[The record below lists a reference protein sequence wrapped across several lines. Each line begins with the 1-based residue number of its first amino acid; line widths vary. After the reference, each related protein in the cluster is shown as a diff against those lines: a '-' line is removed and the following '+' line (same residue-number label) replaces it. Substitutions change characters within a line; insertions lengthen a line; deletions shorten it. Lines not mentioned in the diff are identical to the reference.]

1 MQNEPDAEI
10 LQIDDK
16 LPLLPLR
23 DVVLFPHITVPLL
36 VGRVASVNAIEEAV
50 AGNRILFATAQ
61 KRPDVVDPQKEDL
74 YRLGTVVRVLQLFRL
89 PDGNNT
95 SVI

>member
-1 MQNEPDAEI
+1 MQIEREDEI
-10 LQIDDK
+10 IQIDEK

-50 AGNRILFATAQ
+50 AGSRILFATAQ
-61 KRPDVVDPQKEDL
+61 KRPDVVDPEKSDL
-74 YRLGTVVRVLQLFRL
+74 YRQGTVVRVLQLFRL
-89 PDGNNT
+89 R
-95 SVI
+95 VLIEVRI

>member
-1 MQNEPDAEI
+1 MQIEREDEI
-10 LQIDDK
+10 IEVDEK

-50 AGNRILFATAQ
+50 AGSRILFATRFTGRTRSGRR
-61 KRPDVVDPQKEDL
+61 K
-74 YRLGTVVRVLQLFRL
+74 
-89 PDGNNT
+89 
-95 SVI
+95 